1 MTAAHDCRLR
11 QLGQKEVAKQVE
23 GSIGGQ
29 DAIAS
34 AIADI
39 GTKAAGSGF
48 TTAQVR
54 SAQLALLLQGRVAS
68 R

>member
-1 MTAAHDCRLR
+1 MLAYRLR

-23 GSIGGQ
+23 GNIGGQ
-29 DAIAS
+29 DAIAD

-39 GTKAAGSGF
+39 GAKAAGSGF

-54 SAQLALLLQGRVAS
+54 CTSS
-68 R
+68 